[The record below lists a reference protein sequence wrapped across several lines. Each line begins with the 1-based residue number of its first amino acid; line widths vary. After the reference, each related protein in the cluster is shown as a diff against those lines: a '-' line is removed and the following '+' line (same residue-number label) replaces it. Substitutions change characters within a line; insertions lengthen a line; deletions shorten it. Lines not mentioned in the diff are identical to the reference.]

1 MTTLLEIFESSE
13 NWLRLVTLID
23 YAGVYLCK
31 EVLHTKEG
39 LATDRAELYQTLN
52 HYNITGLNKKQ
63 EEIVF
68 PKNGKTD
75 ESKFDIT
82 LYTHLIQQMFS
93 STYNDLIRTLRDMR
107 NYLCHMAYKKI
118 SESDFQRQWNFV
130 YSKLQK
136 HGFNEPVNELKTGY
150 LPSIESVKKI
160 LESIMHQCQGRV

>member
-1 MTTLLEIFESSE
+1 MAGLSKNFQSSE

-23 YAGVYLCK
+23 YAGVHLCK

-39 LATDRAELYQTLN
+39 LTTDGAELYQTFKD
-52 HYNITGLNKKQ
+52 YGIKGLHRKQ
-63 EEIVF
+63 QEIVF

-82 LYTHLIQQMFS
+82 LYTHLIQQMFP
-93 STYNDLIRTLRDMR
+93 STYNELIKTLRGIR
-107 NYLCHMAYKKI
+107 NDLCHMPDKKI
-118 SESDFQRQWNFV
+118 SESDFEKQWNIICTE
-130 YSKLQK
+130 LQK

-160 LESIMHQCQGRV
+160 LESIERQCQGRV